1 MTLSQPAGRT
11 QMLAALVLLVGMA
24 VTVGTALGFQH
35 IGGYIPCKLCLG
47 QRTPYYVGVPLMALA
62 LISSMLKL
70 PGIVTRGLLLA
81 GGLLMAYGAY
91 LGGFHSGVEW
101 GWWDGPTDCG
111 AVDAPPAGSGSGGIL
126 DSINTVIPPSC
137 NEAVGR
143 FLGLSFAGWN
153 FVASIALAAIA
164 IYGAFAR
171 KSRS

>member
-1 MTLSQPAGRT
+1 MTLFQPAGRT
-11 QMLAALVLLVGMA
+11 QTLAALALLIGMA

-47 QRTPYYVGVPLMALA
+47 QRTPYYVGIPIMALA
-62 LISSMLKL
+62 VVSAMLRL
-70 PGIVTRGLLLA
+70 PGVVTRGLLLA
-81 GGLLMAYGAY
+81 GAGLMVWGAY

-101 GWWDGPTDCG
+101 GWWEGPTDCG

-137 NEAVGR
+137 NEAAGR

-153 FVASIALAAIA
+153 VVASVVLAAIGLF
-164 IYGAFAR
+164 GAFAGNR
-171 KSRS
+171 RP